1 MKQQK
6 LTLCEHQVL
15 ELTAWGNSQ
24 KEIAYELDLKVRT
37 IDTHLKN
44 IKVKTGLQKATEL
57 ECAWFIKKC
66 HVPVI
71 DIPEKYRKR
80 IAFALLA
87 LSVFTAVFHTT
98 EMIRVFRGNSRP
110 AARTVNVRPG
120 IRNRS
125 RKDETAK
132 LFV

>member
-1 MKQQK
+1 MKSKK
-6 LTLCEHQVL
+6 LTTREHQVL

-44 IKVKTGLQKATEL
+44 IKEKTGLQKATEL
-57 ECAWFIKKC
+57 ECAWFVKKC

-71 DIPEKYRKR
+71 DIPEKYRAR
-80 IAFALLA
+80 IAAALLA
-87 LSVFTAVFHTT
+87 LSLFTAVFHTT
-98 EMIRVFRGNSRP
+98 DMIRVFRGNSRP
-110 AARTVNVRPG
+110 GAKTINTKPG
-120 IRNRS
+120 TRRS
-125 RKDETAK
+125 RKDETVL